1 MPLPASSSANA
12 TCIKD
17 RFVVSVTHCTALQ
30 WADSVELSAP
40 AGTCRLLFRTK
51 LEDASNTR
59 TAVQMSKYDP
69 SDGTDS
75 AADYAFL
82 AALLGVMS
90 LSLVFVL
97 AAFAIG

>member
-1 MPLPASSSANA
+1 MPRALR
-12 TCIKD
+12 T

-51 LEDASNTR
+51 LEKASNTR

-82 AALLGVMS
+82 AALLGAMS

>member
-1 MPLPASSSANA
+1 
-12 TCIKD
+12 
-17 RFVVSVTHCTALQ
+17 
-30 WADSVELSAP
+30 
-40 AGTCRLLFRTK
+40 
-51 LEDASNTR
+51 
-59 TAVQMSKYDP
+59 MSKYDP

-82 AALLGVMS
+82 AALLGAMS